1 MRGIIKRKKIGNK
14 KGLSPMVSTVLLIMI
29 IIIIA
34 IIILIWGRGFIKEKL
49 LKFSKPVKNVCA
61 DVDIKPFVNEDNSYG
76 FTNSGNVA
84 IYQIDLKTIER
95 GKSTITR
102 IKESVSPGGS
112 IILGNDYLGGNV
124 EEIKVIPIL
133 LGKTSSGKT
142 KEYTCKE
149 INAIVI

>member
-1 MRGIIKRKKIGNK
+1 MRNILKRKKAI
-14 KGLSPMVSTVLLIMI
+14 SPMVSTVLLIMI
-29 IIIIA
+29 IVIIA

-49 LKFSKPVKNVCA
+49 LKFSKPVENVCSE
-61 DVDIKPFVNEDNSYG
+61 VGIKPFVNEDNSYG

-102 IKESVSPGGS
+102 IKESVSPGAS
-112 IILGNDYLGGNV
+112 IVLGPDYLGGSV
-124 EEIKVIPIL
+124 EEIKIIPVL

-149 INAIVI
+149 INAVAI